1 MRAVFLRMIFWF
13 LLGAVMLTGCGDKEP
28 PYLSEERMLE
38 ILRELHMADVLA
50 EAHGKSLGY
59 RKELRNES
67 YDEVL
72 EVFEISREEFFRNYT
87 YYLNEPEVMDTIYV
101 RMIKDIEKRM
111 QVARDIDYEKEKDKD
126 KWDKDKKKNKQREVE
141 KKLQQKEEAGRTVG
155 TGS

>member
-1 MRAVFLRMIFWF
+1 MKAFFRHMILFC
-13 LLGAVMLTGCGDKEP
+13 LLATLVLPACKKKEA

-67 YDEVL
+67 YDEIL
-72 EVFEISREEFFRNYT
+72 EVFDISRADFFRSYT
-87 YYLNEPEVMDTIYV
+87 YYLNEPEIMDSIYI

-111 QVARDIDYEKEKDKD
+111 EVARDIDYETKKDKD
-126 KWDKDKKKNKQREVE
+126 KWDKNKKENKKKEVE
-141 KKLQQKEEAGRTVG
+141 KKLQQKEETVRTVG

>member
-1 MRAVFLRMIFWF
+1 MKAVFQHMILLF
-13 LLGAVMLTGCGDKEP
+13 LLGALTLTACGDKEA

-72 EVFEISREEFFRNYT
+72 EVFEISREEFFRSYN
-87 YYLNEPEVMDTIYV
+87 YYLNEPEVMDSIYV

-111 QVARDIDYEKEKDKD
+111 EVARDIDYDNKKDKD
-126 KWDKDKKKNKQREVE
+126 KWNKNRKSEKQKEIE
-141 KKLQQKEEAGRTVG
+141 KKLQQKEETVRTVG